1 MVMLVTDRMPK
12 ESTIFAM
19 MDKMRINADTSAK
32 DLKGASVLLD
42 SRGFS
47 LIELLTVIAI
57 VGIMAA
63 IALPA
68 YNTWITHNSVN
79 SASAAL
85 LAKLK
90 QARNMAVAQSRSV
103 KLTFDTGNASFVYDA
118 DTAGTCGACKNQTV
132 LLSQF
137 SSKIL
142 LGKNNGNTL
151 TFKSDGVINGAMTT
165 ITLTNGGYA
174 KAITVNILGRSY
186 EN

>member
-1 MVMLVTDRMPK
+1 MVTQVTDRMPK

-57 VGIMAA
+57 IGIMAA

-68 YNTWITHNSVN
+68 YSTWMVHNSVN
-79 SASAAL
+79 SASSAL
-85 LAKLK
+85 FAKLK

-103 KLTFDTGNASFVYDA
+103 KLTFDTTANSFVYDV
-118 DTAGTCGACKNQTV
+118 GVCSSCKNQTV

-137 SSKIL
+137 SPKIL
-142 LGKNNGNTL
+142 LTKTGTSTSL
-151 TFKSDGVINGAMTT
+151 TFKSSGEIAGVGTT
-165 ITLTNGGYA
+165 ITLANGGYS
-174 KAITVNILGRSY
+174 KAMTVNILGRSY

>member
-1 MVMLVTDRMPK
+1 MVTQVTDRIPK

-57 VGIMAA
+57 VGIIMA
-63 IALPA
+63 IAVPA
-68 YNTWITHNSVN
+68 YNTWMVHNSVN
-79 SASAAL
+79 SASSAL
-85 LAKLK
+85 FAKLK

-103 KLTFDTGNASFVYDA
+103 KLTFNTVSDSFVYDA
-118 DTAGTCGACKNQTV
+118 DTAGTCGACKNETV

-137 SSKIL
+137 SPKIQL
-142 LGKNNGNTL
+142 TKTGGNSL
-151 TFKSDGVINGAMTT
+151 TFSSQGTAASKT
-165 ITLTNGGYA
+165 ITLTNGGYS
-174 KAITVNILGRSY
+174 KVITVNILGRSY

>member
-1 MVMLVTDRMPK
+1 
-12 ESTIFAM
+12 M
-19 MDKMRINADTSAK
+19 MDKMRINADTRAK
-32 DLKGASVLLD
+32 DLKGASALLD

-118 DTAGTCGACKNQTV
+118 DTAGTCGACKNETV

-137 SSKIL
+137 SSNIQLTKT
-142 LGKNNGNTL
+142 GGNTL
-151 TFKSDGVINGAMTT
+151 TFSSQGTSATKT
-165 ITLTNGGYA
+165 ITITNGVYS